1 MSSVVTITAMPANW
15 LFWVLFHL
23 FVFAMLALDLGVFH
37 RTARVLSFREALAWS
52 LLWIALAAI
61 FAVLVH
67 QFGHVMT
74 GSRRPTSVLTLEF
87 VTGYVVE
94 EALSVDNLFV
104 FLLLF
109 RYFHLP
115 AKYGHKVLFWGIL
128 GALITRATFI
138 LSGVAL
144 VSRFHWVMYLFGAFL
159 VYAGVKLFARKEAG
173 QADPERN
180 LVVRFFRRH
189 VPLLADYGDGRFFVQ
204 RSGKRYATLLA
215 LVLVAVETTDVM
227 FATDSIPAILAI
239 SRDPFIVYTSN
250 VFAILGLRSLFF
262 ALAGLMQMFHFL
274 GYGLALILVFIG
286 GKMLLASV
294 WEIPTAGALA
304 VVAVVLAIS
313 VALSLAFPQKPEET
327 S

>member
-1 MSSVVTITAMPANW
+1 MPANW

-37 RTARVLSFREALAWS
+37 RRARVLGFREAVAWS

-61 FAVLVH
+61 FAALIH

-74 GSRRPTSVLTLEF
+74 GSRRPNPVLTLEF
-87 VTGYVVE
+87 VTGYVLE

-109 RYFHLP
+109 RYFKLP
-115 AKYGHKVLFWGIL
+115 EQYGHKVLFWGIL

-144 VSRFHWVMYLFGAFL
+144 VNRFHWVMYVFGAFL
-159 VYAGVKLFARKEAG
+159 LYAGARLFAQKEAE

-180 LVVRFFRRH
+180 LVVKFFRRR
-189 VPLLADYGDGRFFVQ
+189 VPLVPDYGDGRFFVL
-204 RSGKRYATLLA
+204 RDGRRYATLLA

-250 VFAILGLRSLFF
+250 VFAILGLRSIFF
-262 ALAGLMQMFHFL
+262 ALAGLMKMFHFL
-274 GYGLALILVFIG
+274 SYGLSLILVFIG
-286 GKMLLASV
+286 AKMLLASV
-294 WEIPTAGALA
+294 WEIPTAWALA

-313 VALSLAFPQKPEET
+313 VALSLAFPQEPKET
-327 S
+327 